1 MYSYENYVKVKEELE
16 RRRTSAIA
24 AAEEKN
30 EELRRLS
37 PEVRKIDEELSATG
51 MLIFKTAC
59 SGGDITPIRKRNE
72 QLTARRTE
80 IILSLGLPKDYT
92 EVHYSCPKCS
102 DSGYVGT
109 AMCKCLREDLIR
121 ATIQSSGIGNLID
134 KQSFDNFSLDYYKD
148 SPEVYERMKN
158 NLYCAKEYVRRFSE
172 RPSQLLLIGK
182 TGTGKTHITTAIAR
196 EIISQGYD
204 VIYDSVQNII
214 SDFESDKFRS
224 GWVEREPK
232 SEKYLECDLLII
244 DDLGT
249 EFQTS
254 FTVPC
259 LYNLLNTRQNSG
271 KATIISSNYS
281 PDELRSKYDDRI
293 YSRLIGRGSDVLIFE
308 GKDRR
313 IFR

>member
-1 MYSYENYVKVKEELE
+1 M
-16 RRRTSAIA
+16 
-24 AAEEKN
+24 
-30 EELRRLS
+30 
-37 PEVRKIDEELSATG
+37 
-51 MLIFKTAC
+51 
-59 SGGDITPIRKRNE
+59 
-72 QLTARRTE
+72 
-80 IILSLGLPKDYT
+80 
-92 EVHYSCPKCS
+92 
-102 DSGYVGT
+102 
-109 AMCKCLREDLIR
+109 
-121 ATIQSSGIGNLID
+121 
-134 KQSFDNFSLDYYKD
+134 
-148 SPEVYERMKN
+148 
-158 NLYCAKEYVRRFSE
+158 
-172 RPSQLLLIGK
+172 LLIGG
-182 TGTGKTHITTAIAR
+182 TGLGKTHLCTSVAKTVI
-196 EIISQGYD
+196 EKGYD